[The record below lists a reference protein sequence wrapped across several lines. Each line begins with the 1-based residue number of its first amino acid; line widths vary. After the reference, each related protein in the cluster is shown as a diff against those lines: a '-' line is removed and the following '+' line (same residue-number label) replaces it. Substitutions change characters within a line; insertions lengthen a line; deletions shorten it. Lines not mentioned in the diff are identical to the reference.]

1 MRLDEAM
8 SVTDFIKNKVTN
20 YMKGTPNLDKYA
32 PDIERLAAEVGKAYG
47 QGGKVGNAAIMAP
60 LQKIGG
66 MMHTIINTEMG
77 DTQGAGAA
85 QGATADATAGAA
97 QGATA
102 AATTANTGK
111 MKALK
116 QAISKMKKRDRDSL
130 LSYLTQITPAQAT
143 APATTTSATEPSS
156 AMGAMANQL
165 AAIPT
170 ASSTGGKTTGV
181 SGVGKGV
188 VRHTSSPTNP
198 NQSDKI
204 KAMKDIAAKTPRTL
218 S

>member
-85 QGATADATAGAA
+85 QGATADATAGAE

-143 APATTTSATEPSS
+143 APTATTPTTTPVATATPKPKVKKAVATPGAGAGAFAGIARDLTGQPNPAISTSKS
-156 AMGAMANQL
+156 G
-165 AAIPT
+165 
-170 ASSTGGKTTGV
+170 TGGTITK
-181 SGVGKGV
+181 S
-188 VRHTSSPTNP
+188 
-198 NQSDKI
+198 
-204 KAMKDIAAKTPRTL
+204 L